1 MIRNIVFD
9 MGNVLIRFDPD
20 AFMTREK
27 ILDPED
33 RAVVM
38 NEMFRSVEWALMDR
52 GTLDEKTAEPLILSR
67 IPEHMK
73 EKTKKLLYQWAYPRE
88 MMDGMET
95 LVANLKD
102 AGYGI
107 YLLSNASTAHHE
119 YWPRFP
125 VSRMM
130 DGVLISADVHMI
142 KPMDGIYQLFTE
154 RFRLKP
160 EECLFIDDLPVNVS
174 GAVMNGWQG
183 IVYHGNT
190 PELVK
195 KLREMGIKI

>member
-33 RAVVM
+33 RTVVM

-67 IPEHMK
+67 IPEHLK

-195 KLREMGIKI
+195 KLREMGVKI

>member
-33 RAVVM
+33 RTVIM

-67 IPEHMK
+67 IPEHLK